1 MSSPTIYA
9 LASGRG
15 RAGIAVIRLSGPD
28 SISTVQKLSGKKL
41 APRRAVA
48 TALYD
53 PTGGEHLDDALCIA
67 FPAPASF
74 TGEDV
79 AEIQVHGGPAV
90 IQGVLN
96 VLGREPALR
105 MSAPG
110 EFTRRAFEAGKMDLT
125 AAESIADLID
135 AETEAQRRQALRQHG
150 GALAGVCDGWRD
162 ELIAALAH
170 WEAAI
175 DFSDEELPGDLEAAT
190 AVSIERL
197 RGEIEAVLADA
208 QAGERLREGIYLAI
222 IGPPNAGKS
231 SLLNLLA
238 RRDVAIVAETA
249 GTTRDVIEVHLDLG
263 GYPVIAADTAGLR
276 ETNEVVEREGV
287 RRARARAE
295 TADLR
300 LAVFDTTQWPPASDA
315 LKAVCGGETII
326 VANKSD
332 LLDCPSPMEWE
343 GAPVF
348 LVSVET
354 GAGIDDLLI
363 ALTQAVADGFD
374 EVAAPVVTR
383 ARHREALNECM
394 GNLVDFLARPDKLA
408 HPEIGGEDLRLAA
421 RALGRVTGR
430 VDVED
435 LLDVIFSDFC
445 IGK

>member
-1 MSSPTIYA
+1 
-9 LASGRG
+9 
-15 RAGIAVIRLSGPD
+15 
-28 SISTVQKLSGKKL
+28 
-41 APRRAVA
+41 
-48 TALYD
+48 
-53 PTGGEHLDDALCIA
+53 
-67 FPAPASF
+67 
-74 TGEDV
+74 
-79 AEIQVHGGPAV
+79 
-90 IQGVLN
+90 
-96 VLGREPALR
+96 
-105 MSAPG
+105 
-110 EFTRRAFEAGKMDLT
+110 
-125 AAESIADLID
+125 
-135 AETEAQRRQALRQHG
+135 
-150 GALAGVCDGWRD
+150 
-162 ELIAALAH
+162 
-170 WEAAI
+170 
-175 DFSDEELPGDLEAAT
+175 
-190 AVSIERL
+190 
-197 RGEIEAVLADA
+197 
-208 QAGERLREGIYLAI
+208 
-222 IGPPNAGKS
+222 
-231 SLLNLLA
+231 
-238 RRDVAIVAETA
+238 
-249 GTTRDVIEVHLDLG
+249 
-263 GYPVIAADTAGLR
+263 GLR

-348 LVSVET
+348 SVSVET
-354 GAGIDDLLI
+354 GAGIDGLLI

-394 GNLVDFLARPDKLA
+394 RSLVDFLARPDKLA